1 MKELN
6 SFSPVGI
13 FIANALTAILVLG
26 MWLATNNIWITVG
39 TLILLPF
46 AMMKLV
52 NRNVTVSYKII
63 LVVLVAI
70 LFGIFAYF
78 FRVKYEDPKTISN
91 GDEAVLVEENKK
103 GDEKDK
109 DDTPKVED
117 QEVIVSKNGWNGV
130 GRGSRKSPTITPTYF
145 NTGGSSKRDGS
156 VNTGASKAAN
166 EGPVKIVVED
176 DNSQELKDKIAE
188 ELADGRERHD
198 LNDGVIGFVGD
209 LKDDDKK
216 QDEDKTGHDTNN
228 EPDLETENKI
238 IEKLQPNVEPEK
250 KPEVLPKTEQLKK
263 DLTDMSQDEM
273 DKLAN
278 DVKPTVDNTT
288 SETTQKDKSSDNKLE
303 ESTSSTDA
311 PKNDDGKGTS
321 QEASNT
327 NQDTKPAESSTED
340 TPTVVSEPEVVVTPA
355 QPEYT
360 PVSIQS
366 LDGSTAVAGDTV
378 QFKVTGDVK
387 SVEGLDGLSY
397 SNSNGYISVETKAN
411 ESTLLTPVVTGQDGS
426 TASTTVAVSVLNG
439 Q

>member
-1 MKELN
+1 M
-6 SFSPVGI
+6 
-13 FIANALTAILVLG
+13 
-26 MWLATNNIWITVG
+26 
-39 TLILLPF
+39 
-46 AMMKLV
+46 
-52 NRNVTVSYKII
+52 
-63 LVVLVAI
+63 
-70 LFGIFAYF
+70 
-78 FRVKYEDPKTISN
+78 
-91 GDEAVLVEENKK
+91 
-103 GDEKDK
+103 
-109 DDTPKVED
+109 
-117 QEVIVSKNGWNGV
+117 
-130 GRGSRKSPTITPTYF
+130 
-145 NTGGSSKRDGS
+145 
-156 VNTGASKAAN
+156 
-166 EGPVKIVVED
+166 
-176 DNSQELKDKIAE
+176 
-188 ELADGRERHD
+188 
-198 LNDGVIGFVGD
+198 
-209 LKDDDKK
+209 
-216 QDEDKTGHDTNN
+216 
-228 EPDLETENKI
+228 
-238 IEKLQPNVEPEK
+238 
-250 KPEVLPKTEQLKK
+250 PKTEQLKK